1 MLSALFSVT
10 FSKGRGIWKCER
22 KSNYQIRVA
31 LILWRA
37 YLDQTESF
45 CNYPPLCIGHYTFII
60 MKTLFFSLQYFLPIY
75 VAPVWSQVLLP
86 LSPVNK
92 SVSTY
97 CIKSRYCQI
106 ITRDSVLGG
115 LWPSAL
121 LHSDFWVWTQ
131 PAWSSRKQHAV
142 SRSFFRKWISKVF
155 RLSTESV
162 PNFYLSIL
170 VSPYSCRPV
179 SACLSSRPTAYRAH
193 TWPPGAPD
201 QAEITKCH
209 ST

>member
-45 CNYPPLCIGHYTFII
+45 CNYHPLCIGHQRFMFIT
-60 MKTLFFSLQYFLPIY
+60 TLLLLPIC
-75 VAPVWSQVLLP
+75 VAPVWSQVRLP
-86 LSPVNK
+86 LSPARHVFVHITSLLLN
-92 SVSTY
+92 
-97 CIKSRYCQI
+97 IEI

-131 PAWSSRKQHAV
+131 PAWSSLRQHAV
-142 SRSFFRKWISKVF
+142 SRSWQRVF
-155 RLSTESV
+155 
-162 PNFYLSIL
+162 L
-170 VSPYSCRPV
+170 V
-179 SACLSSRPTAYRAH
+179 LLAYKH
-193 TWPPGAPD
+193 F
-201 QAEITKCH
+201 
-209 ST
+209 